1 MNTTTLT
8 APMATENALMVGG
21 WTNFSFT
28 LTPKA
33 QEVFK
38 KAVNLIGVD
47 YTPLAFATQVV
58 AGTNWCFL
66 AKGAVVVPGAPEIAA
81 LLRLAVPGLPVHTP
95 LLFVALAVGVSVGT
109 GLLSGLLPARRAAR
123 LDPIEALRAE

>member
-1 MNTTTLT
+1 MPTTTLAAPT
-8 APMATENALMVGG
+8 AVESAVMPGG

-38 KAVNLIGVD
+38 KAVNLIGVA

-66 AKGAVVVPGAPEIAA
+66 AKGAVAALGAPEIAA
-81 LLRLAVPGLPVHTP
+81 LLYVFEPLEGSPYLTEIKQIKPG
-95 LLFVALAVGVSVGT
+95 
-109 GLLSGLLPARRAAR
+109 R
-123 LDPIEALRAE
+123 

>member
-1 MNTTTLT
+1 MPTTTMT
-8 APMATENALMVGG
+8 APTAVESAVMPGG
-21 WTNFSFT
+21 WTNFNFT

-33 QEVFK
+33 HEVFK
-38 KAVNLIGVD
+38 KAVHLVGVG

-81 LLRLAVPGLPVHTP
+81 LLYVFEPLKGDPYLTEIKQIKPG
-95 LLFVALAVGVSVGT
+95 S
-109 GLLSGLLPARRAAR
+109 
-123 LDPIEALRAE
+123 